1 MFFES
6 KHKMRSVL
14 LGESSF
20 KRGEGGL
27 RKGRERKGVRGI
39 GVGK

>member
-1 MFFES
+1 
-6 KHKMRSVL
+6 MRSVL

-27 RKGRERKGVRGI
+27 RKGRERKGVRGE
-39 GVGK
+39 